1 MYSKML
7 TTRHNTFIV
16 PGSYT
21 CIPSGYL
28 YSPWIFVFLLSVGFF
43 LAAFVYTFRA
53 FSVLPWIY
61 FSCLGSYKIPLV
73 WQLLSV
79 RKCVKL
85 VFKGEQIA
93 KHLRTEATN
102 SSWFQAEQSN
112 NLSGNSTSNYLWSR
126 TCSKLFAYKSIK
138 HIHPTL
144 QLTFQIVSEIYQYYY
159 CQDPWNSVL

>member
-43 LAAFVYTFRA
+43 LAAFVYTFCA

-73 WQLLSV
+73 WQILSV

-93 KHLRTEATN
+93 EHLRTEATN

-126 TCSKLFAYKSIK
+126 TWSCLLITLSNTFIQLYSWRSKLFQKSIN
-138 HIHPTL
+138 IIIARIRGT
-144 QLTFQIVSEIYQYYY
+144 
-159 CQDPWNSVL
+159 VL